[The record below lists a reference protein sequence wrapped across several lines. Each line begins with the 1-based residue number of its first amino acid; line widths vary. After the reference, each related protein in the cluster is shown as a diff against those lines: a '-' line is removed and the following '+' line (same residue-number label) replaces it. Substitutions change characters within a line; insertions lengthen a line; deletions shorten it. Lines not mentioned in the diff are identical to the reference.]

1 MSIVVNDQTS
11 QRNPKN
17 QKCQSNAKYI
27 ITIAIIVPIIFLFV
41 LRSFYIYCSGAQLF
55 QWKINKNPRP
65 SGRGTSHWIGLESLF
80 RIWHI
85 IFRKSFLYS
94 IDFVEE
100 RLEADNKTLKILQ
113 YLIR

>member
-1 MSIVVNDQTS
+1 MTRHPNVT
-11 QRNPKN
+11 
-17 QKCQSNAKYI
+17 QK
-27 ITIAIIVPIIFLFV
+27 TEVPIQCKLHNYNRNNSSYHNSFFV
-41 LRSFYIYCSGAQLF
+41 LLSFYIYCSGAQLF

-65 SGRGTSHWIGLESLF
+65 SGRGTSQWIGLESLF

-94 IDFVEE
+94 LDFVEE
-100 RLEADNKTLKILQ
+100 RLEPDNKTLKILQ

>member
-27 ITIAIIVPIIFLFV
+27 ITIAIIVPIIILFCVAFLLYIL
-41 LRSFYIYCSGAQLF
+41 LRSTTLSVE
-55 QWKINKNPRP
+55 INKNPRP

-85 IFRKSFLYS
+85 IFGKSFLCS
-94 IDFVEE
+94 LDFVEE